1 MRRAAGTKGP
11 RLRETARTRI
21 GSTEAFRAHA
31 AYCPCQV
38 GSESRGGAR
47 PAGACGAPQAAQ
59 APAAASPAPRGCP
72 AGDEAGGSRLP
83 AAAPSSRLPGTS
95 GNSSG
100 HRPKHRCA
108 PAPAQPGTHRALA
121 ARSPAG
127 RLRRSAPRRSA
138 PPRPPGRAALQR
150 PARPGPALAHRP
162 PEPLPLGT
170 DGGGGDDEV
179 GDGHHQPEDDGQ
191 QGPDGQQRVGDEG
204 DQHELPHALL
214 GGAGGL
220 HAVGAE
226 REGAAEEGEGEAEE
240 QGELDD
246 LLQLGDLQVLD
257 IGDDEE
263 GEEDDA
269 VHRVRALGDGQAGA
283 GEQLHQG
290 QAGGEHD
297 EDGQRLEGGRLL
309 QLQVVALEE
318 SLQLLAVELV
328 LAGDGI
334 QQQQGRGVPQPGS
347 RSRRR
352 GSRRGAAAVAALLPL
367 GLDFL
372 KRYFLHVSAIHKP
385 RGRDAPPGVPRCR
398 SSASPLI
405 KERGGLRA
413 GAAAARPRRRRRSS
427 ADAAT
432 GRSPTAAGRNPRRRQ
447 TPPSAAAEEP
457 GMAGTAGG
465 EPHSC

>member
-1 MRRAAGTKGP
+1 M
-11 RLRETARTRI
+11 
-21 GSTEAFRAHA
+21 
-31 AYCPCQV
+31 
-38 GSESRGGAR
+38 
-47 PAGACGAPQAAQ
+47 
-59 APAAASPAPRGCP
+59 
-72 AGDEAGGSRLP
+72 
-83 AAAPSSRLPGTS
+83 
-95 GNSSG
+95 
-100 HRPKHRCA
+100 
-108 PAPAQPGTHRALA
+108 
-121 ARSPAG
+121 
-127 RLRRSAPRRSA
+127 
-138 PPRPPGRAALQR
+138 LQC
-150 PARPGPALAHRP
+150 PARPGPALSHRP

-269 VHRVRALGDGQAGA
+269 VHRVGAFGDGQAGA
-283 GEQLHQG
+283 GEQLQQG
-290 QAGGEHD
+290 QAGGEHN
-297 EDGQRLEGGRLL
+297 EDGQRLQSGRLL

-318 SLQLLAVELV
+318 SLQLLAVKLV
-328 LAGDGI
+328 LASDGI

-385 RGRDAPPGVPRCR
+385 RGRNAPPGVPRCR
-398 SSASPLI
+398 SSALLLI
-405 KERGGLRA
+405 KERGASSRSRGCTPA
-413 GAAAARPRRRRRSS
+413 GSPRRRSS
-427 ADAAT
+427 ADAGT
-432 GRSPTAAGRNPRRRQ
+432 GRSPPAAGRNPRRRQ
-447 TPPSAAAEEP
+447 TPPSAATKEP